1 MASAVPHDLDLQL
14 FLILEAR
21 GTPRAT
27 ITAALLID
35 LVRPSLDT
43 PTLREATTLA
53 SQEFPT
59 AGMAPSNRDTSFQL
73 FQLPLLWPSSLTD
86 RLDLLRFS
94 FPSYHRFKVVFFNSF
109 SKLKIV
115 QKIDCLFLFLINKW
129 NICQFINVLLS
140 DRKWMIVKYEP
151 NVRTT
156 SRGLFVQP
164 ISP

>member
-53 SQEFPT
+53 SQELLT

-73 FQLPLLWPSSLTD
+73 FQLPLL
-86 RLDLLRFS
+86 
-94 FPSYHRFKVVFFNSF
+94 
-109 SKLKIV
+109 
-115 QKIDCLFLFLINKW
+115 
-129 NICQFINVLLS
+129 
-140 DRKWMIVKYEP
+140 
-151 NVRTT
+151 
-156 SRGLFVQP
+156 
-164 ISP
+164 